1 MDSKLLLGIGAGVVL
16 AVAGMSAAQ
25 HFSKPD
31 QATETPAAPAPPAA
45 QPAAQSAP
53 GAAQA
58 AADAPPPGDNPET
71 RGASDPPPMET
82 QRYVQHIDAPQ
93 DDGMVAQVRRVH
105 PVIEQVT
112 APRKECEQVTV
123 TKRRPERDGNVG
135 GTVLGAVIGG
145 ALGNQVGRG
154 GGRKA
159 ATVAGAVAGGY
170 VGHEIDARHENGKLY
185 RTTETRC
192 KTVDETTDKVVA
204 YEVTYVHNGREYTT
218 RMDHDPGDTLIVE
231 PTVRP
236 VDTAR

>member
-31 QATETPAAPAPPAA
+31 ETAQSVPATTQPAAPAAA
-45 QPAAQSAP
+45 QPAPATADAAPAGNPEAQST
-53 GAAQA
+53 GDQA
-58 AADAPPPGDNPET
+58 
-71 RGASDPPPMET
+71 PMET
-82 QRYVQHIDAPQ
+82 QRYVQHIDTPQ

-112 APRKECEQVTV
+112 TPRKDCEQVTV
-123 TKRRPERDGNVG
+123 TRRRPERDGNVG

-192 KTVDETTDKVVA
+192 KTVDETADKVVA